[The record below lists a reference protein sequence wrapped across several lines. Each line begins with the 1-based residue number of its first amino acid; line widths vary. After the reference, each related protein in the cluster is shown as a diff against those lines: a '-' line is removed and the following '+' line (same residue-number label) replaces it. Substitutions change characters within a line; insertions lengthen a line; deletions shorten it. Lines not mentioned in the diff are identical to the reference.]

1 MLYRMAGRMA
11 GARAARVW
19 LLLLLLAAACARP
32 KPLPPPDTSGFLDDY
47 SLLHEGG
54 AGELHLVYRNPKAD
68 WHAYNAVLLEP
79 VTLWRSGRRSL
90 QPVPEED
97 LLRLVT
103 DFQHA
108 VRTHLEK
115 DFRFV
120 DQPGPGVMRIRLGIT
135 DARAS
140 DPVLDVLTASHG
152 TGRPHPA
159 GSGALDPET
168 RRFLES
174 AVIEGEIRD
183 SQTNVLLAE
192 GVDRRRR
199 EVPASETWGQVDQA
213 FDFWAE
219 RMSAKL
225 ERRTGAQ

>member
-1 MLYRMAGRMA
+1 MA
-11 GARAARVW
+11 AARTARV
-19 LLLLLLAAACARP
+19 LLLLLLAAVACARP
-32 KPLPPPDTSGFLDDY
+32 RPVPPPDTSGFLDDY
-47 SLLHEGG
+47 SLLREGG
-54 AGELHLVYRNPKAD
+54 ANELHLIYRNPKAD
-68 WHAYNAVLLEP
+68 WHTYNAVMLEP

-90 QPVPEED
+90 QPVPQED

-103 DFQHA
+103 DFQGA
-108 VRTHLEK
+108 VRAHLEK

-140 DPVLDVLTASHG
+140 DPVLDVLTASRG

-159 GSGALDPET
+159 GTGALDPET

-174 AVIEGEIRD
+174 AAIEGEIRD

-199 EVPASETWGQVDQA
+199 EIPASETWGQVDRA

-219 RMSAKL
+219 RMSAGL
-225 ERRTGAQ
+225 ERRTGAR